1 METSLIIGFHH
12 IIITIIAIGGVMW
25 GAIKLSVKAFKVQL
39 EKNWDEKITILKKDI
54 QNDRTKDLEKLN
66 KEINE
71 HCGDAIISKKIN
83 DIVKSDFELLKRD
96 TGDLKDNILEIKQ
109 LMSNQQE
116 TLLAIQLNLT
126 EMKPRVVSL
135 EKRVEK
141 LENKIDV

>member
-109 LMSNQQE
+109 L
-116 TLLAIQLNLT
+116 
-126 EMKPRVVSL
+126 
-135 EKRVEK
+135 K
-141 LENKIDV
+141 LMCK